1 MFKRG
6 TYNTSL
12 TLAIAK
18 KVEVI
23 IELEKSRSSLASITS
38 TVNRRRVGRP
48 RKYLT
53 DSSFSSP
60 SLLKKFKPNSLILNT
75 EQNTSVM
82 MPALILPSSDSFTTY
97 RTGGDM
103 PTETDEETQSD
114 SSCFSCS
121 SSDNSSS
128 SSGENSSLDLA
139 RHSQEES
146 SADDDHAIV
155 RYISEHLEPLT
166 LVWAKCRGY
175 PWYPA
180 LIINP
185 KMPRI
190 GYLHNGVPIP
200 APPLDV
206 LALADNYTDP
216 VYLVL
221 FFDTKRTWNLKHAD
235 NSATQVKAKGNVQIT
250 TVNSVTDSITLKDTL
265 YVPDLQKNLISV
277 AKIVD
282 NNKVIFEKDRA
293 TIKDINGDIKV
304 VANSIDFLQEEETSC
319 HYERGEFNE
328 EESSHKDV
336 EISPNALENDEPFL
350 GFKVNDD
357 RMLDI
362 GERHAGGAKTRQTKV
377 NTYRKKGSPH

>member
-1 MFKRG
+1 
-6 TYNTSL
+6 
-12 TLAIAK
+12 
-18 KVEVI
+18 
-23 IELEKSRSSLASITS
+23 
-38 TVNRRRVGRP
+38 
-48 RKYLT
+48 
-53 DSSFSSP
+53 
-60 SLLKKFKPNSLILNT
+60 
-75 EQNTSVM
+75 
-82 MPALILPSSDSFTTY
+82 MPAPILPSSDSFTTY

-103 PTETDEETQSD
+103 PTETDEETQSE

-128 SSGENSSLDLA
+128 CSGGNSSLDLA

-221 FFDTKRTWNLKHAD
+221 FFDTKRTWQWLPHNKLELLGISLEVDQAKLIESRKPTDRKAVRKAYQEAMVHRC
-235 NSATQVKAKGNVQIT
+235 QVAGTPIVGA
-250 TVNSVTDSITLKDTL
+250 VTRHGKLTSMFKLPQTFSEDT
-265 YVPDLQKNLISV
+265 
-277 AKIVD
+277 
-282 NNKVIFEKDRA
+282 
-293 TIKDINGDIKV
+293 
-304 VANSIDFLQEEETSC
+304 
-319 HYERGEFNE
+319 
-328 EESSHKDV
+328 
-336 EISPNALENDEPFL
+336 
-350 GFKVNDD
+350 
-357 RMLDI
+357 
-362 GERHAGGAKTRQTKV
+362 
-377 NTYRKKGSPH
+377 

>member
-1 MFKRG
+1 MHNYESDKRVKIGVDPGSNFVEEVKELLPGGGSTEYLPNFFKF
-6 TYNTSL
+6 NTQ
-12 TLAIAK
+12 K
-18 KVEVI
+18 
-23 IELEKSRSSLASITS
+23 KSRSSLASIKS

-75 EQNTSVM
+75 EQNASVL

-128 SSGENSSLDLA
+128 SSGENSSLDLT

-216 VYLVL
+216 VYLSIRNTL
-221 FFDTKRTWNLKHAD
+221 
-235 NSATQVKAKGNVQIT
+235 SEIT
-250 TVNSVTDSITLKDTL
+250 TECKDVDSFLDIT
-265 YVPDLQKNLISV
+265 
-277 AKIVD
+277 
-282 NNKVIFEKDRA
+282 
-293 TIKDINGDIKV
+293 G
-304 VANSIDFLQEEETSC
+304 
-319 HYERGEFNE
+319 
-328 EESSHKDV
+328 ESSTVDLR
-336 EISPNALENDEPFL
+336 S
-350 GFKVNDD
+350 G
-357 RMLDI
+357 
-362 GERHAGGAKTRQTKV
+362 KTV
-377 NTYRKKGSPH
+377 LAPGSPTEADPSPETTLMHHTS